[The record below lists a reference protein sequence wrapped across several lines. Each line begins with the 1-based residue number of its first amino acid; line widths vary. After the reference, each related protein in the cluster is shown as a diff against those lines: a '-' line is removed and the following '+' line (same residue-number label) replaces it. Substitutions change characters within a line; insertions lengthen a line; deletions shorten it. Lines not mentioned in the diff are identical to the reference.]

1 MANEVNN
8 VNGAQ
13 NYLEVRKQAP
23 VTVSGSVEVEIVF
36 PKTAQDAKPV
46 EFNLYGKD
54 FENFEKFKGNDK
66 HDAMR
71 MTTTAAN
78 DVKVAY
84 MQLRHEF
91 PDVYITF
98 EPMPDP
104 KKCGK
109 KREGFI
115 TYQQQLE
122 DWKDVALMQISNAR
136 EKSTTTQLNNVANAI
151 ISNDNVNAGLNAQ
164 LTAEAANAIIE
175 NDNNNAEAIN
185 KNVDAEGAATRH
197 VVNENA
203 KEINKNIDEEAV
215 KTRNTV
221 HGESA
226 YTRNTI
232 RREAAETRNLVRK
245 EAAETRN
252 EVRNEAVET
261 RNVNKETAKQ
271 TQEIQALSD
280 KISDVLNN
288 GAQIHTVDTMQRVGE
303 LRDLIV
309 SADAPHNLKVQ
320 LLNELTVFAKQSII
334 SSKEVARMHTY
345 INDTLKFAGT
355 EGSEYKQIE
364 FPDYEPNPR
373 RETPIVEY
381 NVDQN
386 ESKIA
391 HKLPPENNSEPTK
404 NNPKPKKTEEKQ

>member
-151 ISNDNVNAGLNAQ
+151 I
-164 LTAEAANAIIE
+164 
-175 NDNNNAEAIN
+175 
-185 KNVDAEGAATRH
+185 
-197 VVNENA
+197 
-203 KEINKNIDEEAV
+203 
-215 KTRNTV
+215 
-221 HGESA
+221 
-226 YTRNTI
+226 
-232 RREAAETRNLVRK
+232 
-245 EAAETRN
+245 
-252 EVRNEAVET
+252 
-261 RNVNKETAKQ
+261 
-271 TQEIQALSD
+271 
-280 KISDVLNN
+280 
-288 GAQIHTVDTMQRVGE
+288 
-303 LRDLIV
+303 
-309 SADAPHNLKVQ
+309 
-320 LLNELTVFAKQSII
+320 
-334 SSKEVARMHTY
+334 
-345 INDTLKFAGT
+345 
-355 EGSEYKQIE
+355 
-364 FPDYEPNPR
+364 
-373 RETPIVEY
+373 
-381 NVDQN
+381 
-386 ESKIA
+386 
-391 HKLPPENNSEPTK
+391 
-404 NNPKPKKTEEKQ
+404 